1 MDHSH
6 RYGLGLLYF
15 FLLSRFSTT
24 FTPSWVIRPALLLK
38 NNNLPKGSVFKFF
51 EMKKIT
57 LSVLLTVF
65 YTIMVF
71 GQTWTGESSNIGEP
85 QNIVLTK
92 TGEKTFTLKW
102 SFYDK
107 SKVETKYLTQSSI
120 QKNLSD
126 ACGRANYN
134 GDAKKYTENS
144 SNNYF
149 IITPT
154 DDWIYLSYVNELGQ
168 CIYKSFFTL
177 FLPYDEWKSNKP
189 ANTTNSEPNKK
200 VQRVFDAISQ
210 PEQQKPQISTQDG
223 DAYDKTVYSNCT
235 GEYKLG
241 CTDVNGHIKEVQIC
255 LGVPATGKF
264 GPLTEKALINKH
276 GIFKFTPDQIWILC
290 GKSGSSPAVYK

>member
-1 MDHSH
+1 
-6 RYGLGLLYF
+6 
-15 FLLSRFSTT
+15 
-24 FTPSWVIRPALLLK
+24 
-38 NNNLPKGSVFKFF
+38 
-51 EMKKIT
+51 MKKIT
-57 LSVLLTVF
+57 LSVLLIVF

-71 GQTWTGESSNIGEP
+71 GQTWTGGSSNIGEP

-134 GDAKKYTENS
+134 GDAKKYTETS

-149 IITPT
+149 IMTPT
-154 DDWIYLSYVNELGQ
+154 DNWIYLSYINELGQ

-177 FLPYDEWKSNKP
+177 FLPYDEWKSSKP
-189 ANTTNSEPNKK
+189 ETTTNAEPNKK

-210 PEQQKPQISTQDG
+210 PEQPKSQVSTQDG
-223 DAYDKTVYSNCT
+223 DSYDKTVYSNCT

-241 CTDVNGHIKEVQIC
+241 CTDINGHIKEVQIC

-264 GPLTEKALINKH
+264 GPITEKALINKH

-290 GKSGSSPAVYK
+290 GKSAGSPAQFK